1 MHTTSLPGQGV
12 RAYRLSISTA
22 TEQAG
27 MGAVAFFFSALTG
40 IARPGTAMSV
50 LIVKQGSMS
59 LNSGSGKQML
69 TYFAT
74 RFLSSSFTLG
84 RGMLSSHST

>member
-1 MHTTSLPGQGV
+1 
-12 RAYRLSISTA
+12 
-22 TEQAG
+22 

-40 IARPGTAMSV
+40 VARPGTAMLVLSV
-50 LIVKQGSMS
+50 KDGSVS
-59 LNSGSGKQML
+59 PTVDLASRTL

-84 RGMLSSHST
+84 RGMLSSHPT